1 MVSLHKIIKNLTN
14 LDGFR
19 ISDTHFKI
27 GSKIHSSDFFYAKRL
42 FQNSYYTSRIA
53 ILLAIQIK
61 NELSD
66 KNKYLTLIG
75 YEYYSELLLSLIKKF
90 LLDFGYKSV
99 NHFLVIDIDDDV
111 KLYPPNIPIGDN
123 AVIIV
128 PIAST
133 GSTAVKIE
141 KYIKSCFNNKPG
153 NNVNFF
159 TKHYNVVL
167 ANDDSEK
174 FKDLTSIARYQYSFI
189 NLKVK
194 WDDPSVCAWC
204 YDDRDSRPLFETD
217 KSSLTPT
224 LIFNLPEA
232 KESQTKFSV
241 DFDKIDYS
249 NAIIYR
255 KAKRNNEH
263 FLFSNNT
270 EVLLNNIENKLLISM
285 WLESIRSEINLN
297 STDKVV
303 ILSPCH
309 YSNTKFI
316 HLVNDKVFNSSATI
330 IHHQTNVDYLSN
342 FKLLNENYL
351 IQENTK
357 IFFVDDS
364 LISGNSF
371 FTIYDLFRY
380 TTKYSNSK
388 KLTASIFLSNKS
400 SPDVNMRVTRAS
412 NSLYAFVNINLPLL
426 PRIFD
431 RKPLEHETKRYDDLS
446 KLLLHDVLRY
456 AFKQKARDISGED
469 GLNYNEVENPDK
481 RERHYK
487 MFRATHKI
495 YEYFGNNPGMIDV
508 SFNEL
513 VLNCGFTEDVENK
526 MSVMKVL
533 SQYPFLLYKP
543 LRQKSFQWHKD
554 WLNAKIQYFN
564 QRIRDNALID
574 YMDFC
579 ELKFLIRRAVFLGN
593 YRITKPDFFELLSNI
608 FLLINSN
615 GIKKLSFTNG
625 DSDNM
630 VDSNLD
636 LSFSESQNL
645 SDFHSF
651 LLKQYVELIYK
662 NQWCTKEI
670 LNGVNHLAY
679 ISLQSMQ
686 FVRMI
691 RIESAI
697 VMKDFY
703 SLFIK
708 VEEYWRIVN
717 EKSISIGGNHESI
730 SNQFDEIYISKILN
744 ESALLN
750 SNKFKIC
757 DSVFKLFN
765 DSGHLLAQFKKF
777 LWIKKFID
785 TDISHNNSQYSLSEK
800 TELIF
805 ERSKG
810 FFENAN
816 EIGAFFIVSD
826 GHNIPRLVYDKDPTN
841 LALIE
846 DIIPGRHRQLIT
858 FLQGEFS
865 EEGYET
871 IKEYKYINGIW
882 NDTYLMR
889 KTDNVDFE
897 FMGKY
902 LNILLIRISD
912 DQFGTLGLMGYY
924 SFKDLYSDLLSKQL
938 LMLIRGD
945 IGRFII
951 KHHKNDEFSALREAE
966 AVRRFA
972 YLAGHGR
979 QMMRKLADS
988 ERMPFNDI
996 ICTLESLQYLFA
1008 TKYISKDGFANGTK
1022 EKSIESILLEVFP
1035 ATQITNKTII
1045 NLIDIAERIFK
1056 TNVIENVVPVEINEI
1071 DCASSDF
1078 SFDFNY
1084 NIFIF
1089 ICFELLVNAKKNRFH
1104 FTEIN
1109 KCKSI
1114 HESINKIEIG
1124 ISLID
1129 DILFLKIVSTGPPIP
1144 IDISNRINDGRII
1157 KHEDEISG
1165 IHLINRV
1172 LRIFNYRNKIS
1183 IESNKMCNKC
1193 NLVKNAFIVSLQPM
1207 TSKVSNG

>member
-1 MVSLHKIIKNLTN
+1 MNSLHEIRKNLTN
-14 LDGFR
+14 LDGFK

-90 LLDFGYKSV
+90 LLDFGYKNV

-111 KLYPPNIPIGDN
+111 KLYPPKIPLSDN

-141 KYIKSCFNNKPG
+141 KYIKNTIKNNPG
-153 NNVNFF
+153 KNVNFF
-159 TKHYNVVL
+159 SKHYNVVL

-174 FKDLTSIARYQYSFI
+174 FKDVTSIAKNQYSFI

-204 YDDRDSRPLFETD
+204 YDDKESRPLFETD

-232 KESQTKFSV
+232 KESHTEFSV
-241 DFDKIDYS
+241 DFDKVDYT

-270 EVLLNNIENKLLISM
+270 EVLLNNSENKKLISK
-285 WLESIRSEINLN
+285 WLESIRNEINVK

-316 HLVNDKVFNSSATI
+316 HLVNDEVFNSSATI

-380 TTKYSNSK
+380 TTKYVDNKRLS
-388 KLTASIFLSNKS
+388 AAIFLSNKS
-400 SPDVNMRVTRAS
+400 SPDVNKRVSRAS
-412 NSLYAFVNINLPLL
+412 NSLYAFVNINLPLS
-426 PRIFD
+426 PRIFEK
-431 RKPLEHETKRYDDLS
+431 KPLEHETKRYDDLS

-456 AFKQKARDISGED
+456 AFEQKAKDISGES
-469 GLNYNEVENPDK
+469 GLSYNDVENPDK
-481 RERHYK
+481 NKRHYK

-495 YEYFGNNPGMIDV
+495 YEYFGNNPDMTDIT
-508 SFNEL
+508 FNEL
-513 VLNCGFTEDVENK
+513 VLKCGFTEEVENK

-543 LRQKSFQWHKD
+543 LRQKSFQWHKE
-554 WLNAKIQYFN
+554 WLNEKIQYFN
-564 QRIRDNALID
+564 QRIRDNASIE
-574 YMDFC
+574 YIEFC

-608 FLLINSN
+608 FKLINSN
-615 GIKKLSFTNG
+615 GINKKLPSGIGN
-625 DSDNM
+625 SDNKA
-630 VDSNLD
+630 DDKIELSQSELENLG
-636 LSFSESQNL
+636 N
-645 SDFHSF
+645 FHSF

-670 LNGVNHLAY
+670 LTGVNHL
-679 ISLQSMQ
+679 SFNSPQSRQ

-691 RIESAI
+691 KIESAI

-708 VEEYWRIVN
+708 TEEDLNSDN
-717 EKSISIGGNHESI
+717 EKDIPTKVNAENNT
-730 SNQFDEIYISKILN
+730 NQFDEINISKILN
-744 ESALLN
+744 ESDLLT

-757 DSVFKLFN
+757 DSVFKLKD
-765 DSGHLLAQFKKF
+765 DSGNLLSQFTKF
-777 LWIKKFID
+777 LWIKKFIE
-785 TDISHNNSQYSLSEK
+785 TDSSHNNSQYSLSEK

-805 ERSKG
+805 EKTKG
-810 FFENAN
+810 FFKDAN

-826 GHNIPRLVYDKDPTN
+826 GHNIPHLVYDKDPTN

-846 DIIPGRHRQLIT
+846 NINHRRHSQLIT
-858 FLQGEFS
+858 FLRGEIN

-871 IKEYKYINGIW
+871 IKEYKKVDGIW
-882 NDTYLMR
+882 KDSYLI
-889 KTDNVDFE
+889 KGTDEVDLE
-897 FMGKY
+897 FIGKY
-902 LNILLIRISD
+902 ENLLLIRISD

-924 SFKDLYSDLLSKQL
+924 GFKDLDTDLLSKQL
-938 LMLIRGD
+938 LMLIRSD
-945 IGRFII
+945 IGQFIN

-966 AVRRFA
+966 AVKRFA

-979 QMMRKLADS
+979 QMMRKLADA
-988 ERMPFNDI
+988 EGTPFNNI
-996 ICTLESLQYLFA
+996 ISTMESLQYLFA
-1008 TKYISKDGFANGTK
+1008 TKYISKDGNANGTK
-1022 EKSIESILLEVFP
+1022 EKSIEKILPEVFP
-1035 ATQITNKTII
+1035 ATQITEKTIKD
-1045 NLIDIAERIFK
+1045 LMDIARKIFK
-1056 TNVIENVVPVEINEI
+1056 TDIIENEVPVEIAEI
-1071 DCASSDF
+1071 GSKYQNF
-1078 SFDFNY
+1078 KFNFNA
-1084 NIFIF
+1084 NIFTF

-1104 FTEIN
+1104 FLEDN
-1109 KCKSI
+1109 KC
-1114 HESINKIEIG
+1114 ESDHSTVNKIEID
-1124 ISLID
+1124 ISTEN
-1129 DILFLKIVSTGPPIP
+1129 DILTLKIVSTGPPIP
-1144 IDISNRINDGRII
+1144 IDIQDKIREGKII
-1157 KHEDEISG
+1157 KQEDEISG
-1165 IHLINRV
+1165 IYLITRV
-1172 LRIFNYRNKIS
+1172 IRIFNYSNSIS
-1183 IESNKMCNKC
+1183 TKPTNLCNKC
-1193 NLVKNAFIVSLQPM
+1193 NLVKNTFIVRLHPM
-1207 TSKVSNG
+1207 TIN